1 MNWRQMNQRLPDLS
15 ESELYELIQAERT
28 GARRKT
34 VLLRLHQRYC
44 ALRDARE
51 RYCVLL
57 DARERQETMG
67 DGDAA

>member
-44 ALRDARE
+44 VLRDARE
-51 RYCVLL
+51 R
-57 DARERQETMG
+57 QEIMG
-67 DGDAA
+67 DGDAS